1 LKRHKICKICK
12 MLKHKCKKCRRQGS
26 KLFLKGERCLTSK
39 CAVAR
44 KPYVPGSA
52 PKSGGRRKA
61 VSEYSTKLKE
71 NQKNKFGYALR
82 GTQYKN
88 YMKEAMEKAGGGDVK
103 NKLFEIL
110 ESRLDNVVFR
120 MGFAPSRF
128 AAKQMVGHGHITV
141 NDRKT
146 DIPSRRIK
154 IGDKIAIRSQSAD
167 RGIFKDLDIKLK
179 KQEAPAWIKMDKDKK
194 EGIIVGAPL
203 HGDVA

>member
-1 LKRHKICKICK
+1 
-12 MLKHKCKKCRRQGS
+12 
-26 KLFLKGERCLTSK
+26 
-39 CAVAR
+39 
-44 KPYVPGSA
+44 
-52 PKSGGRRKA
+52 
-61 VSEYSTKLKE
+61 
-71 NQKNKFGYALR
+71 
-82 GTQYKN
+82 
-88 YMKEAMEKAGGGDVK
+88 MKEAMEKAGGGDVK

-154 IGDKIAIRSQSAD
+154 IGDKIAIRPQSAD
-167 RGIFKDLDIKLK
+167 KIIFKDLDIKLK
-179 KQEAPAWIKMDKDKK
+179 KQEAPTWIRMDKDNK

-203 HGDVA
+203 RGDVV